1 MKFLILFQSTALCD
15 RLSVLLL
22 LCLSATR
29 SESFQVIPHHH
40 GTLSSSSSAEV
51 ARSVNPNT
59 ARSFTFTSVLYSKA
73 DKGEEHILQ
82 EEISIAGAKTAAT
95 ALVMDEMTNE
105 EFVEMDLGAV
115 ADNNET
121 SVNSAIHDEVT
132 IAEAPPLSFSKFL
145 TMQGKRVIVTIRYS
159 GEAGL
164 KPYFL
169 TAAKKIKAS
178 HPDVILERRQIA
190 DMVKEDPG
198 AEPSFEILVDGK
210 VVVGNNKSRSRKKIG
225 NVDLSRSQSIFVSM
239 QELDLAI
246 SRARRRRRPATTVYG
261 EVHEP
266 AEVQNS
272 LRLEGLRDGDVP
284 PIPVKSTTIVKK
296 QHAEWND

>member
-1 MKFLILFQSTALCD
+1 MKF
-15 RLSVLLL
+15 LL

-29 SESFQVIPHHH
+29 SHSFQVTPQR
-40 GTLSSSSSAEV
+40 TLPTSAAA
-51 ARSVNPNT
+51 ARGMIANKPRNI
-59 ARSFTFTSVLYSKA
+59 ASVLYNAEKE
-73 DKGEEHILQ
+73 DEEGITA
-82 EEISIAGAKTAAT
+82 EEVALAGAKDATT
-95 ALVMDEMTNE
+95 ALLMEEMSDET
-105 EFVEMDLGAV
+105 FEMDLGNA

-121 SVNSAIHDEVT
+121 SVNAAIRDEL
-132 IAEAPPLSFSKFL
+132 IISEAPPLSFSKFL

-178 HPDVILERRQIA
+178 HPDVILERRQLA
-190 DMVKEDPG
+190 DMDKEDPN

-239 QELDLAI
+239 QELDLGKLNVAH
-246 SRARRRRRPATTVYG
+246 SVHQTKTVWSLYTDI
-261 EVHEP
+261 VSFPHFFP
-266 AEVQNS
+266 NS
-272 LRLEGLRDGDVP
+272 LYYQQSRGLDGVDVRLLPCMGKCTNQPKHKTP
-284 PIPVKSTTIVKK
+284 PCVWRACAKAKCHRLP
-296 QHAEWND
+296 